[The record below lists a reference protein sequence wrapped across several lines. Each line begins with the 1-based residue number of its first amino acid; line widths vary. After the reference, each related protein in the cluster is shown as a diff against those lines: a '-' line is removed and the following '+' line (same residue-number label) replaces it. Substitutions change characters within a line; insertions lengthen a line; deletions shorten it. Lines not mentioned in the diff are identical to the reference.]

1 MSADQTSS
9 SLPGAFWRWIAVA
22 IAVILFDQI
31 TKHAIEASFAY
42 GEQLPVIPGFFNLTL
57 AYNPGAAFSFLAD
70 AGGWQRHFFTV
81 LALAVS
87 AWIVF
92 MLRRHHGEARLS
104 LALSL
109 IMGGALGN
117 VIDRILLGHVID
129 FIHVYYRDWNYP
141 AFNLADSAICVGAA
155 LMVWDSF
162 RSKSATEKQA

>member
-1 MSADQTSS
+1 M
-9 SLPGAFWRWIAVA
+9 AFV
-22 IAVILFDQI
+22 VIVLDQI
-31 TKHAIEASFAY
+31 TKHAVEARFVY
-42 GEQLPVIPGFFNLTL
+42 GEQLAVIPGFFNLTL

-81 LALAVS
+81 LAAAVS

-92 MLRRHHGEARLS
+92 MLRRHHGETRLS
-104 LALSL
+104 LALAL

-129 FIHVYYRDWNYP
+129 FIHVYYRDWDYP
-141 AFNLADSAICVGAA
+141 AFNLADSAICIGAA

-162 RSKSATEKQA
+162 RSKPAPEKQA